1 VKKIILDE
9 NMPRRLGNLIT
20 GHSVTT
26 VQKAGW
32 AGIGNGELL
41 TLLDGKFDVFLT
53 SDKNLRYQQNLRGRK
68 IAIVELPFNS
78 LGAKNSGGHRR
89 SQRKRLYR
97 NYAPDKLNKRGD
109 FWCASGSVRRVP
121 VPTDKQ

>member
-1 VKKIILDE
+1 MKKIILDE

-68 IAIVELPFNS
+68 IAIVEVSFNAI
-78 LGAKNSGGHRR
+78 LLLTPLVPKIREAIDGAKENDYLEITPLTNWTSRVVFG
-89 SQRKRLYR
+89 
-97 NYAPDKLNKRGD
+97 
-109 FWCASGSVRRVP
+109 VRRGLCGG
-121 VPTDKQ
+121 

>member
-1 VKKIILDE
+1 MKKIILDE

-20 GHSVTT
+20 GHSLTT

-68 IAIVELPFNS
+68 IAIVELPFNAI
-78 LGAKNSGGHRR
+78 LLLTPLVPKIQEAIDGAKEND
-89 SQRKRLYR
+89 YIEIT
-97 NYAPDKLNKRGD
+97 P
-109 FWCASGSVRRVP
+109 
-121 VPTDKQ
+121 